1 MFCFFNNNYHTESLT
16 FKPPITTTTEPSTLE
31 FYITVYCSTECSYT
45 LRGFAD
51 NSVGALVEGVSI
63 AMDVNKMKYRY
74 FSFHDNDLSEEVL
87 ISLHSDFGDSD
98 LYVGCDLLPSGI
110 SLIMIKKSEMKF

>member
-1 MFCFFNNNYHTESLT
+1 MLVFLINKYHAESLT
-16 FKPPITTTTEPSTLE
+16 FKPPTTTTTDESTLQ
-31 FYITVYCSTECSYT
+31 FYITVNCSSECSYT

-63 AMDVNKMKYRY
+63 AMDVNRLKYRY

-87 ISLHSDFGDSD
+87 ISLHSSDSGDSD
-98 LYVGCDLLPSGI
+98 LYVGCDLLPSGRVVVVFF
-110 SLIMIKKSEMKF
+110 K